1 MVPRLVLVDR
11 DGVVNHDVGVPGVIR
26 ASQLELTPGAALAL
40 GRLCRAG
47 CTVALITNQSCVG
60 KGLITEAD
68 LVDKI
73 HGRLQEILL
82 EQDQDA
88 KFDHIFY
95 CTSSADTNDH
105 RMKPNPGMIEE
116 AMEIAFESDAAVNS
130 STSYDSVLFVG
141 DALRDMEAAAR
152 AGVRTRI
159 LVETGYGREIMGGEE
174 APNLDGEVKVV
185 SEVQSN
191 VKLAAATDNTSG
203 DSPKPSI
210 FPFLY
215 AKNLHSA
222 VEWVLNSATTS
233 ISTGTGSVKATTRA
247 K

>member
-1 MVPRLVLVDR
+1 MGATKMVPKLVLVDR
-11 DGVVNHDVGVPGVIR
+11 DGVVNHDVGAPGVIR

-40 GRLCRAG
+40 GRLRRAG

-95 CTSSADTNDH
+95 CTSLADANDH

-116 AMEIAFESDAAVNS
+116 AMKLVFESDAAVHRS
-130 STSYDSVLFVG
+130 SFYDSVLFVG
-141 DALRDMEAAAR
+141 DALRDMEAATR

-159 LVETGYGREIMGGEE
+159 LVETGYGREIMGGEK

-185 SEVQSN
+185 SEAQSN
-191 VKLAAATDNTSG
+191 TKLAAAPDNTSD

-222 VEWVLNSATTS
+222 VEWVITSTDTTT
-233 ISTGTGSVKATTRA
+233 STGT
-247 K
+247 